1 MKTIVTI
8 PPFRRRI
15 ERLDRKDTFLRRPGH
30 VSPRYERSDRPI
42 LFQPSHRL
50 GERTHAVD
58 LRRLYRPF
66 RRLCDAVG
74 GTCECRHH
82 LCTVFQTD
90 ESHSGHRH
98 VGSLLSL
105 LRYDD
110 CLRGSLAWESL
121 AGLEHSHSA
130 WDPPIYPVK
139 LMIPLGAML
148 LLIQGM
154 AKLIRDITAAV
165 TGKEIDVIA
174 GETTEGNVI

>member
-8 PPFRRRI
+8 LHFVDELNDWIGKILSFGALAMFLLVMKEVIGRYFFNHPTVWGNELTQLIFGVYIVLSGGYVMRWEGHVNVDIIYARFFRRTKAI
-15 ERLDRKDTFLRRPGH
+15 VDIVTSVLFFLFCGMMI
-30 VSPRYERSDRPI
+30 VY
-42 LFQPSHRL
+42 
-50 GERTHAVD
+50 G
-58 LRRLYRPF
+58 
-66 RRLCDAVG
+66 
-74 GTCECRHH
+74 
-82 LCTVFQTD
+82 
-90 ESHSGHRH
+90 
-98 VGSLLSL
+98 
-105 LRYDD
+105 
-110 CLRGSLAWESL
+110 GSLAWESL